1 MSTNFPKKIILILA
15 CLISFTV
22 LFGIENCFAWT
33 GYDRSGGSKIEISS
47 GNLVREGETIKFYD
61 WDKEED
67 RSAEVRVV
75 DYLFSNTRLEIYDYL
90 EQKVRVFDMD
100 N

>member
-1 MSTNFPKKIILILA
+1 MSTNFPKKIILISVSAL
-15 CLISFTV
+15 LFWI
-22 LFGIENCFAWT
+22 LFGAENCFAWT
-33 GYDRSGGSKIEISS
+33 GYDRSGGSEIEISS

-67 RSAEVRVV
+67 RNAEVRAV
-75 DYLFSNTRLEIYDYL
+75 DYLFSATRLEVYDYL

>member
-1 MSTNFPKKIILILA
+1 MSTHFPKNIILITA
-15 CLISFTV
+15 FFLI
-22 LFGIENCFAWT
+22 NAADCFAWT
-33 GYDRSGGSKIEISS
+33 GYDHSGGSEIEISS

-61 WDKEED
+61 WNNDED
-67 RSAEVRVV
+67 RNAEVREV
-75 DYLFSNTRLEIYDYL
+75 DYLFSSTRLEIYDYI

>member
-1 MSTNFPKKIILILA
+1 MSINFPKNIIVA
-15 CLISFTV
+15 CCFFLNIS
-22 LFGIENCFAWT
+22 NCFAWT
-33 GYDRSGGSKIEISS
+33 GYDRLNGSEVEIGS

-67 RSAEVRVV
+67 RNAEVRSV
-75 DYLFSNTRLEIYDYL
+75 DYLFSNTRLEIYDFI
-90 EQKVRVFDMD
+90 EQKVRVLDMD

>member
-1 MSTNFPKKIILILA
+1 MSINFPKKIILISASVFLL
-15 CLISFTV
+15 CI
-22 LFGIENCFAWT
+22 LFDARNCFAWT
-33 GYDRSGGSKIEISS
+33 GYDLSGGSEIEIRS

-61 WDKEED
+61 WDKDED
-67 RSAEVRVV
+67 RNAEVRSV
-75 DYLFSNTRLEIYDYL
+75 DYLFDSVRLEIYDYL

>member
-1 MSTNFPKKIILILA
+1 MSTHFPKNIIIVCYFLLNI
-15 CLISFTV
+15 
-22 LFGIENCFAWT
+22 NDCFAWT
-33 GYDRSGGSKIEISS
+33 GYDHSNGSEIEIGS

-67 RSAEVRVV
+67 HNAEVRVV
-75 DYLFSNTRLEIYDYL
+75 DYLFNSTRLEIYDYI

>member
-1 MSTNFPKKIILILA
+1 MSINFPKNITFLTI
-15 CLISFTV
+15 TV
-22 LFGIENCFAWT
+22 FLLNASNCFAW
-33 GYDRSGGSKIEISS
+33 SGFEHSGSQIEIGT

-67 RSAEVRVV
+67 RKAEVRSIE
-75 DYLFSNTRLEIYDYL
+75 YFFNTTRLEIYDFV
-90 EQKVRVFDMD
+90 ERKIRIFEMD

>member
-1 MSTNFPKKIILILA
+1 MSINFPKKIILISA
-15 CLISFTV
+15 CLISFRI
-22 LFGIENCFAWT
+22 LLGIENCFAWT
-33 GYDRSGGSKIEISS
+33 GYDRSGGSEIEISS

-75 DYLFSNTRLEIYDYL
+75 DYLFGTTRLEIYDYL
-90 EQKVRVFDMD
+90 EQKVRVFDM
-100 N
+100 NN